1 MSVADDAP
9 PLATVEI
16 RDAALATRSDR
27 VIVEAPLEIR
37 LGGKPTT
44 VLMRTPG
51 HDVELVRGF
60 LYGEDQI
67 PDLAAILSIERPAG
81 LTGDEL
87 GNVLDVTLAP
97 MAVRALPERLFYS
110 SSSCGVCG
118 KRSIA
123 QLVVR
128 AGATRPVRFATSAA
142 VLQAL
147 PERLRAAQ
155 PLFGATGGVHAAA
168 LFEETGEL
176 VAVRED
182 VGRHN
187 AVDKLV
193 GWALGAGRLPLG
205 QLGLIVSGRVS
216 YEILQKAI
224 AAGLPLVAAVGAPS
238 SLAIDLAEQFDVTLA
253 GFLRPFGLNIYAGG
267 SRITP

>member
-1 MSVADDAP
+1 MPEDREA
-9 PLATVEI
+9 LATVEVVDADGAR
-16 RDAALATRSDR
+16 RDQ

-37 LGGKPTT
+37 IGGKPAT

-51 HDVELVRGF
+51 DDLELVRGF
-60 LYGEDQI
+60 LYGEDLI
-67 PDLAAILSIERPAG
+67 PDVDAIVALERPPG
-81 LTGDEL
+81 LVGDEL
-87 GNVLDVTLAP
+87 GNVLDVTLSPSVA
-97 MAVRALPERLFYS
+97 RALPERLFYS

-123 QLVVR
+123 QLAVR
-128 AGATRPVRFATSAA
+128 AGATRPGSFEVRR
-142 VLQAL
+142 AL
-147 PERLRAAQ
+147 VQSLPDRLRAAQ
-155 PLFGATGGVHAAA
+155 PLFTATGGVHAAA
-168 LFEETGEL
+168 LFDEAGLL

-193 GWALGAGRLPLG
+193 GWALAERRLPLQG
-205 QLGLIVSGRVS
+205 LGLVVSGRVS

-238 SLAIDLAEQFDVTLA
+238 SLAIDLAEQFDVTLV
-253 GFLRPFGLNIYAGG
+253 GFLRAGSLNVYAGRR
-267 SRITP
+267 RIAP